1 MKEPQNNGSGGGGGS
16 SRPPLLQEPRGFGM
30 NAAPFS
36 KFAFL
41 LGPLSLPSPPLPS
54 PSVPPPLSSLPFYG
68 LGPRSLGFLE
78 LGRETL
84 ALLGRDC
91 RGLGWR
97 QGTAVDREGHRK
109 RGRAG
114 EEVGMLDRGS
124 GYSHGRDNQERFL
137 NSA

>member
-91 RGLGWR
+91 RVWDGGRALLWTERVTGKGGGQGR
-97 QGTAVDREGHRK
+97 RGGYLVGVQGTVTDETIK
-109 RGRAG
+109 N
-114 EEVGMLDRGS
+114 V
-124 GYSHGRDNQERFL
+124 F
-137 NSA
+137 